1 MYPFCFSRGAPE
13 ILYASHVFFLFP
25 DEIFRK
31 VRPIFQ
37 SFPITNCFP
46 TTASP
51 ASSRTNR
58 CERHQK
64 KRFWWMMPDF
74 FIFRPR
80 MHLCSARERQRDK
93 RGKSENFPITGWQR
107 WYSRAKRM
115 ARFCLLIYL
124 WHEIAWNDRSCLV
137 DLFSNA
143 NMELGVPATGPVR
156 MIWGI
161 KGIF

>member
-51 ASSRTNR
+51 AAAEQIAVSGI
-58 CERHQK
+58 
-64 KRFWWMMPDF
+64 KRSVFDEWCQISLYSDQEC
-74 FIFRPR
+74 I
-80 MHLCSARERQRDK
+80 SALQERDK

-143 NMELGVPATGPVR
+143 NMELGVSATGPVR

>member
-1 MYPFCFSRGAPE
+1 MPPMSSYFPMKYFEKFARFFNLSRLPTAFPLRLPQQAAEQIAVSGIKRSVFDE
-13 ILYASHVFFLFP
+13 WCQISLYS
-25 DEIFRK
+25 DQECI
-31 VRPIFQ
+31 
-37 SFPITNCFP
+37 
-46 TTASP
+46 
-51 ASSRTNR
+51 
-58 CERHQK
+58 
-64 KRFWWMMPDF
+64 
-74 FIFRPR
+74 
-80 MHLCSARERQRDK
+80 SALQERDK

-156 MIWGI
+156 MIWRI